1 MLSIQNNNL
10 HIAQKSDCLIAKSLI
25 ANSLIVS
32 NLSIRTETDSRVLL
46 DDLSFELAAGK
57 TLAIVGE
64 SGSGKS
70 ITALG
75 LVGLL
80 PSGLKASGDV
90 QFAGR
95 SLLTLSDMQM
105 SQVRGH
111 QIAIIFQE
119 SMSALNPLHT
129 IEKQLGELLQLS
141 GVSKVAVR
149 QRILALLDQVGLTT
163 PVQYLHR
170 FPHELSGGQRQ
181 RIMIAMALVGD
192 PDILIADE
200 PTTALDVILQRQLLD
215 LIKQLQQERQ
225 MSLLLISHDLH
236 LIHQYS
242 DDVIVLESGQVVEQ
256 GNTHAIFDQPQHEYT
271 RQLLND
277 DFGKALPINTNAA
290 DTQAVL
296 ALKNLTISYPIK
308 QEVWTGLW
316 ERIFHKLPCFAALK
330 SVDLELYQ
338 GESLGIVGESGSGKT
353 SLALAVARLIAS
365 SGEIRLGGM
374 SIDELS
380 ESALR
385 PLRSHF
391 QIVFQDPYASLNP
404 RLTVANIVGE
414 GIQSSLKSKVKC
426 QAIDDVLRQVE
437 LDVTFKDR
445 YPHEL
450 SGGQRQRVAL
460 ARALIMRPRLL
471 ILDEPTS
478 ALDRTTQ
485 RALIQLLRKLQMEN
499 QLSYLFISHDL
510 SLVRALCQRIL
521 VLRQGQVV
529 ELQNT
534 NLLFSQPQTTYT
546 QHLIDASQRR

>member
-1 MLSIQNNNL
+1 MLSTPNHNL
-10 HIAQKSDCLIAKSLI
+10 QIEKKIDSLIAKSLI
-25 ANSLIVS
+25 VKQ
-32 NLSIRTETDSRVLL
+32 LSIRNESDSRVLL
-46 DDLSFELAAGK
+46 NNLSFELVAGK

-70 ITALG
+70 ITALA
-75 LVGLL
+75 LMGLL
-80 PSGLKASGDV
+80 PVGLNASGDV

-95 SLLTLSDMQM
+95 SLLTLSDIQM
-105 SQVRGH
+105 SKVRGH

-316 ERIFHKLPCFAALK
+316 ERIFHKLSCFAALK

-365 SGEIRLGGM
+365 SGEIRLEGM

>member
-1 MLSIQNNNL
+1 L
-10 HIAQKSDCLIAKSLI
+10 
-25 ANSLIVS
+25 
-32 NLSIRTETDSRVLL
+32 DSRVLL
-46 DDLSFELAAGK
+46 DDLSFELIAGK

-95 SLLTLSDMQM
+95 SLLTLSDIQI
-105 SQVRGH
+105 SKVRGH

-129 IEKQLGELLQLS
+129 IENQIGELLRLA
-141 GVSKVAVR
+141 GVSKIIVR
-149 QRILALLDQVGLTT
+149 QRILALLDQVGLTA
-163 PVQYLHR
+163 PEEYLHR

-181 RIMIAMALVGD
+181 RVMIAMALVGD

-200 PTTALDVILQRQLLD
+200 PTTALDVILQRQLLE
-215 LIKQLQQERQ
+215 LIKQLQQQRQ
-225 MSLLLISHDLH
+225 MALLLISHDLN

-242 DDVIVLESGQVVEQ
+242 DDVIVLQSGQVVEQ
-256 GNTHAIFDQPQHEYT
+256 GNTHTIFDQPQHEYT

-277 DFGKALPINTNAA
+277 NFGEALPIPMNAT
-290 DTQAVL
+290 DTQVL
-296 ALKNLTISYPIK
+296 VLKNLSIHYPIK
-308 QEVWTGLW
+308 HDVLTGLW
-316 ERIFHKLPCFAALK
+316 ERLFHKVPYFEALK
-330 SVDLELYQ
+330 SLDLELHQ
-338 GESLGIVGESGSGKT
+338 GESLGVVGESGSGKT

-365 SGEIRLGGM
+365 SGEICLEGM
-374 SIDELS
+374 SIDGLS

-385 PLRSHF
+385 PIRSQF

-404 RLTVANIVGE
+404 RMTVANIIGE
-414 GIQSSLKSKVKC
+414 GVQSLLKSKVECC
-426 QAIDDVLRQVE
+426 QAIEDVLRQVE
-437 LDVTFKDR
+437 LDATFKDR

-460 ARALIMRPRLL
+460 ARALIMRPKLL

-485 RALIQLLRKLQMEN
+485 RALVQLLRKLQIEN

-521 VLRQGQVV
+521 VLRQGQFV
-529 ELQNT
+529 ELQET
-534 NLLFSQPQTTYT
+534 NLLFSQPQSIYT
-546 QHLIDASQRR
+546 QQLIEASQR

>member
-1 MLSIQNNNL
+1 MLSTPNHNL
-10 HIAQKSDCLIAKSLI
+10 QIEKKIDSLIAKSLI
-25 ANSLIVS
+25 VKQ
-32 NLSIRTETDSRVLL
+32 LSIRNESDSRVLL
-46 DDLSFELAAGK
+46 NNLSFELVAGK

-70 ITALG
+70 ITALA
-75 LVGLL
+75 LMGLL
-80 PSGLKASGDV
+80 PVGLNASGDV

-95 SLLTLSDMQM
+95 SLLTLSDIQM
-105 SQVRGH
+105 SKVRGH